1 VTLRG
6 VKQGTVGEETK
17 KSGVKKQLIAASH
30 LSFLA
35 EVLVVVVVVEQCPKL
50 LWKKYP
56 DV

>member
-6 VKQGTVGEETK
+6 VKQGTVGEEMK

-35 EVLVVVVVVEQCPKL
+35 EVVVVVVVEQCPKL

>member
-35 EVLVVVVVVEQCPKL
+35 EVVVVVAEQCPKL

>member
-17 KSGVKKQLIAASH
+17 KSDVKKQSIAASH
-30 LSFLA
+30 LSFPA
-35 EVLVVVVVVEQCPKL
+35 EVVAVVVEQCRKL